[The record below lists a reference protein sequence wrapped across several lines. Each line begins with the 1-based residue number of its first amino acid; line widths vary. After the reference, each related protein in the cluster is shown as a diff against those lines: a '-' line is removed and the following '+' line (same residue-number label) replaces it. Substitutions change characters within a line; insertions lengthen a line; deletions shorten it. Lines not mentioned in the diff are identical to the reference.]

1 MRDSKRVIIC
11 TEDMFSSSSY
21 TKILQGQGYEVF
33 SAFNGKDL
41 LSLFERLHY
50 EFDLIISD
58 VRIPGL
64 ENFDIGD
71 YVALQSGEFIP
82 MIGIAVF
89 PRDEELMMNASEG
102 YTTVLEKGFSAEEF
116 ISATSSLLGL
126 DLYKED
132 EISDEQVKAKA
143 QQLQDT
149 ATVVIDN
156 SEFSEFLKVYGQNR
170 SRNSMMDDIAKDEE

>member
-1 MRDSKRVIIC
+1 MRSNKRVIIC

-21 TKILQGQGYEVF
+21 TKLLQGEGYEVF

-41 LSLFERLHY
+41 LSLFERLQY
-50 EFDLIISD
+50 DFDLIISD

-71 YVALQSGEFIP
+71 YVALQSGDFIP
-82 MIGIAVF
+82 IIGIAVF

-102 YTTVLEKGFSAEEF
+102 YTTVLEKGFGADEF
-116 ISATSSLLGL
+116 IGAVNSLLGL
-126 DLYKED
+126 DLYQES
-132 EISDEQVKAKA
+132 EMSGAQVKAKVKE
-143 QQLQDT
+143 LQDT

-170 SRNSMMDDIAKDEE
+170 SRNNMMDDITNQE

>member
-1 MRDSKRVIIC
+1 MRNNKRVIIC

-21 TKILQGQGYEVF
+21 TKLLQGEGYEVF

-50 EFDLIISD
+50 DFDLIISD

-71 YVALQSGEFIP
+71 YVALQSGDFIP
-82 MIGIAVF
+82 IIGIAVF

-102 YTTVLEKGFSAEEF
+102 YTTVLEKGFSADEF
-116 ISATSSLLGL
+116 LGAVNSLLGL
-126 DLYKED
+126 DLYQEAEMTD
-132 EISDEQVKAKA
+132 AQVKAKA
-143 QQLQDT
+143 QELQDT
-149 ATVVIDN
+149 STVVIDN

-170 SRNSMMDDIAKDEE
+170 SRNNMMDDIANQE